1 MTMEEAVRLFGNLGV
16 HISTMG
22 KVEFTQAYYALARRY
37 HPDRN
42 GGKTAELMANVNA
55 ARTTIL
61 KFHHWEDADEEPS
74 QPAPKEP
81 AHSAAQERGRGFGR
95 GPVR

>member
-1 MTMEEAVRLFGNLGV
+1 MTIEEAVRLFGNLGV
-16 HISTMG
+16 HLSSMG
-22 KVEFTQAYYALARRY
+22 KPEFTQAYYALARRY

-42 GGKTAELMANVNA
+42 GTKTAELMANLNA

-61 KFHHWEDADEEPS
+61 KFHHWDEPEAEPVKA
-74 QPAPKEP
+74 PPKEP
-81 AHSAAQERGRGFGR
+81 AHAEPRRGFGR